1 MTTPPPASPWKL
13 DLRGVCKTFRAS
25 HGEFRALQDLDFHA
39 AAGEFVCLLGP
50 SGCGKTTALNIIAGL
65 EQADSGDV
73 LIDGQPVAGP
83 GPDRVV
89 IFQEAALFPW
99 LTVRDNVSFGL
110 AAHGMPRAERHR
122 LAMAQLEM
130 VNLGEFAAAS
140 VHELSGG
147 MKQRVALA
155 RALALNPQILLMDE
169 PFAALDALAR
179 ESLHLELQTLWSA
192 TGKTIVFVT
201 HNVREALVLGDRVLV
216 LSARPGRIK
225 SEFRCDLPR
234 PRSMESHTLV
244 DMAQAIL
251 SDLRSEV
258 RAAQEDVRRDW
269 LAP

>member
-1 MTTPPPASPWKL
+1 MTAPVAGPPWKL
-13 DLRGVCKTFRAS
+13 DLRGVAKTFHTS
-25 HGEFRALQDLDFHA
+25 SGEVRALQDLHFHA
-39 AAGEFVCLLGP
+39 ASGEFICLLGP

-65 EQADSGDV
+65 EKADRGDV
-73 LIDGQPVAGP
+73 LIDGQPVLGP

-99 LTVRDNVSFGL
+99 LNVRDNVAFGL
-110 AAHGMPRAERHR
+110 AARGIPRAERHR
-122 LAMAQLEM
+122 SAEVQLDT
-130 VNLGEFAAAS
+130 VNLREFADAS

-155 RALALNPQILLMDE
+155 RALTLNPQILLMDE
-169 PFAALDALAR
+169 PFAALDAQTR
-179 ESLHLELQTLWSA
+179 EALHLELQTLWA
-192 TGKTIVFVT
+192 ETHKTIVFVT

-216 LSARPGRIK
+216 LSARPGRVK
-225 SEFRCDLPR
+225 SEFTCDLPR

-251 SDLRSEV
+251 ADLRTEV
-258 RAAQEDVRRDW
+258 QAAQKESRRER

>member
-1 MTTPPPASPWKL
+1 MMAASPAPPWKL
-13 DLRGVCKTFRAS
+13 DLRGVSKTYLAS
-25 HGEFRALQDLDFHA
+25 HGESAALQDLDFHA

-65 EQADSGDV
+65 ERADRGDV
-73 LIDGQPVAGP
+73 LLDGEPVAGP

-99 LTVRDNVSFGL
+99 LNVRDNVAFGL
-110 AAHGMPRAERHR
+110 SAQGMPRSQRHR
-122 LAMAQLEM
+122 LAQAQLEL
-130 VNLGEFAAAS
+130 VHLQEFAAAA

-155 RALALNPQILLMDE
+155 RALALNPEVLLMDE
-169 PFAALDALAR
+169 PFASLDALTR

-201 HNVREALVLGDRVLV
+201 HNVREALALGDRVLV
-216 LSARPGRIK
+216 LSARPGRVK

-234 PRSMESHTLV
+234 PRSMESPLLI
-244 DMAQAIL
+244 DLAQAVMG
-251 SDLRSEV
+251 DLRSEV
-258 RAAQEDVRRDW
+258 QAAQEDLRHDW

>member
-1 MTTPPPASPWKL
+1 
-13 DLRGVCKTFRAS
+13 
-25 HGEFRALQDLDFHA
+25 
-39 AAGEFVCLLGP
+39 
-50 SGCGKTTALNIIAGL
+50 
-65 EQADSGDV
+65 
-73 LIDGQPVAGP
+73 
-83 GPDRVV
+83 
-89 IFQEAALFPW
+89 
-99 LTVRDNVSFGL
+99 VRDNVSFGL

-130 VNLGEFAAAS
+130 VNLGDFAAAS

-147 MKQRVALA
+147 MKQRVAMA

-225 SEFRCDLPR
+225 SEFHCDLPR

-244 DMAQAIL
+244 DLAQAIL

-258 RAAQEDVRRDW
+258 RAAQEDVRRDR

>member
-1 MTTPPPASPWKL
+1 MTTASPTPPWKL
-13 DLRGVCKTFRAS
+13 DLRGVCKTFRTS

-39 AAGEFVCLLGP
+39 AAGEFVCLIGP
-50 SGCGKTTALNIIAGL
+50 SGCGKTTTLNIIAGL
-65 EQADSGDV
+65 EQADRGDV
-73 LIDGQPVAGP
+73 LIDGRPVAGP

-99 LTVRDNVSFGL
+99 LTVRDNVAFGL
-110 AAHGMPRAERHR
+110 AAHGMPRAARHR
-122 LAMAQLEM
+122 LAEAQLEM
-130 VNLGEFAAAS
+130 VNLGDFAAAS

-179 ESLHLELQTLWSA
+179 EALHLELQTLWSA

-225 SEFRCDLPR
+225 SEFICDLPR
-234 PRSMESHTLV
+234 PRSMESHSLV

-251 SDLRSEV
+251 ADLRGEV
-258 RAAQEDVRRDW
+258 QAAQEDVRRDW

>member
-1 MTTPPPASPWKL
+1 MTALPRASPWKL
-13 DLRGVCKTFRAS
+13 DLQNVDKTFRTS
-25 HGEFRALQDLDFHA
+25 SGEVRALQDLHFRA
-39 AAGEFVCLLGP
+39 AAGEFLCLLGP

-65 EQADSGDV
+65 EQADRGQV
-73 LIDGQPVAGP
+73 LVDGQPVAGP

-99 LTVRDNVSFGL
+99 LTVRDNVAFGL
-110 AAHGMPRAERHR
+110 AAQGMPRAGRHR
-122 LAMAQLEM
+122 LAEEQLEM
-130 VNLGEFAAAS
+130 VNLREFADAS

-169 PFAALDALAR
+169 PFAALDALTRDA
-179 ESLHLELQTLWSA
+179 LHLELQSLWSE
-192 TGKTIVFVT
+192 THKTIVFVT

-225 SEFRCDLPR
+225 SEFRCDLPH

-244 DMAQAIL
+244 DMAQAVL
-251 SDLRSEV
+251 ADLRSEV
-258 RAAQEDVRRDW
+258 QAAQKESRREQ
-269 LAP
+269 LAT

>member
-1 MTTPPPASPWKL
+1 MTSSPPALPWKL

-25 HGEFRALQDLDFHA
+25 HGEFRALQDLDFRV
-39 AAGEFVCLLGP
+39 AAGEFICLLGP

-65 EQADSGDV
+65 EQADRGEV
-73 LIDGQPVAGP
+73 LIDGKPVAGP

-99 LTVRDNVSFGL
+99 LNVRDNVAFGL
-110 AAHGMPRAERHR
+110 AARGMPRPQRHR
-122 LAMAQLEM
+122 LAQAQLEM
-130 VNLGEFAAAS
+130 VHLQEFAAAS

-155 RALALNPQILLMDE
+155 RALALSPQVLLMDE
-169 PFAALDALAR
+169 PFASLDALTR

-225 SEFRCDLPR
+225 SEFRCDLTR
-234 PRSMESHTLV
+234 PRSMESHMMV
-244 DMAQAIL
+244 DLAQAIL
-251 SDLRSEV
+251 ADLRSEV
-258 RAAQEDVRRDW
+258 QAAQEDVRREW
-269 LAP
+269 LAT

>member
-1 MTTPPPASPWKL
+1 MSTSAVPSPWKL
-13 DLRGVCKTFRAS
+13 DLRAVDKTFRTAS
-25 HGEFRALQDLDFHA
+25 GEFRALQDLHFHA

-65 EQADSGDV
+65 EKADRGEV
-73 LIDGQPVAGP
+73 LMDGHPVTGP

-99 LTVRDNVSFGL
+99 LNVRDNVSFGL
-110 AAHGMPRAERHR
+110 AARGMPRSERNQVAESK
-122 LAMAQLEM
+122 LDM
-130 VNLGEFAAAS
+130 VNLHEFADAW

-155 RALALNPQILLMDE
+155 RALALNPDVLLMDE
-169 PFAALDALAR
+169 PFAALDAQTR
-179 ESLHLELQTLWSA
+179 EALHLELQTLWSE
-192 TGKTIVFVT
+192 THKTIVFVT

-225 SEFRCDLPR
+225 SEFRCDMPH

-251 SDLRSEV
+251 ADLRAEV
-258 RAAQEDVRRDW
+258 QAAQKESRREW
-269 LAP
+269 LAT